1 MLPDASGNF
10 SLLTI
15 NLEIP
20 EIQFSMKRNQE
31 EKLFTMFLTKFVLLG
46 ELKNREQNIKLRI
59 NDMSLMQYQLPES
72 KYQMIMTTVRQKNEQ
87 FNEEEIKEKEEMNAC
102 DIEFNNNPE
111 FKKSNFKI
119 KFRNQKRIISIFQKS
134 IIVLEKYTN

>member
-1 MLPDASGNF
+1 LLPDASGNF

-72 KYQMIMTTVRQKNEQ
+72 KYQMIMTTVEQKNED
-87 FNEEEIKEKEEMNAC
+87 FGDEKTKEINAC
-102 DIEFNNNPE
+102 DIDVRKQLTQDETAH
-111 FKKSNFKI
+111 KKIFKI
-119 KFRNQKRIISIFQKS
+119 MKLLSKNKNYNS
-134 IIVLEKYTN
+134 II